1 VLDLLEEKCYHT
13 VFKLF
18 RGLLFAFFCNTTFWN
33 VKINETR
40 IWHVPAKHAN
50 RMDARAHTS
59 TLVECAARFDASFS
73 GVCRPKFTKLGTRA
87 EQPCALILPRSGVRV
102 RGTENMQ
109 NFDIFWPTV

>member
-1 VLDLLEEKCYHT
+1 MHIFHISRLVT
-13 VFKLF
+13 VFTVRVGEHSF
-18 RGLLFAFFCNTTFWN
+18 Y
-33 VKINETR
+33 VIIIIIIITR
-40 IWHVPAKHAN
+40 IWHVPAKHTN